1 MSRSGGHAA
10 GGVPSR
16 FNISTTE
23 GVADRMRMYG
33 RVGSQV
39 YHGRDLTETLPNTA
53 PDRATAGS
61 VGIGL
66 RDPPPLLKVDRAM
79 IAQRRVPPN
88 RAVEAFDIVEDICR
102 IAPAE
107 ALRGVRWVSVGVR

>member
-23 GVADRMRMYG
+23 GVADPMRMYG

-53 PDRATAGS
+53 PDGATAGRCYIRGE
-61 VGIGL
+61 VGAP
-66 RDPPPLLKVDRAM
+66 R
-79 IAQRRVPPN
+79 QRMR
-88 RAVEAFDIVEDICR
+88 
-102 IAPAE
+102 
-107 ALRGVRWVSVGVR
+107 